1 MKTAIA
7 MLALCGLVIGGG
19 AWGHPCPE
27 GEGAAVNQTTSP
39 LEQTSSDY
47 EALRPLYST
56 FGEADRDKR
65 RVAREKGKK
74 HAYINTS
81 YPSYKSEY
89 MAWEILKAVKRLGRK
104 GLDEHEALR
113 PLYSAFGEADRDKRR
128 VAREK
133 GKKRAYLN
141 TSYPAYKTEYIL
153 WEILKELSS
162 EGFCK

>member
-1 MKTAIA
+1 MKTTIA

-19 AWGHPCPE
+19 ALGHPCPE
-27 GEGAAVNQTTSP
+27 GDGAAVNQTTSP
-39 LEQTSSDY
+39 PEQTSSDY

-89 MAWEILKAVKRLGRK
+89 MAWEILKAIKGLGRK
-104 GLDEHEALR
+104 SGDEHEALR
-113 PLYSAFGEADRDKRR
+113 PLYSTFEEADMNKRR

-133 GKKRAYLN
+133 GKKHAYIN

-153 WEILKELSS
+153 WGILKELQS
-162 EGFCK
+162 ERFCE